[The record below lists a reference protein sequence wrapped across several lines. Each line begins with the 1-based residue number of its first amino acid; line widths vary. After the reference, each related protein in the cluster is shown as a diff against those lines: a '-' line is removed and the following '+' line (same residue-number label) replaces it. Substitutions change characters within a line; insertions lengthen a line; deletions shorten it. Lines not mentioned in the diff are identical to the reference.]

1 MSSSEAHTPRKRSF
15 ADLPMRAAQEGSQF
29 LQCHNSRHRNRTNQL
44 VTATSS
50 WLPGLLLAT
59 AGGKK
64 CWLRPSQ
71 KLLCSTQQGLWIQCD
86 PWLDKKPKQPSLLQV
101 KFVKVCLCCYFS
113 HYRSKSCKSMAPDSL
128 DSATKQD
135 WTADIIMFLLWLCH
149 VSPSAELHPCI
160 HNQCKPNFAVYNHIY
175 IYICMY
181 VWYIYIYMRVY
192 IYIYIHM
199 YIMYSFCVYCIL

>member
-86 PWLDKKPKQPSLLQV
+86 PWPDKKPKQPSLLQV

-175 IYICMY
+175 ICMSVCMY
-181 VWYIYIYMRVY
+181 VDIYIYACVY
-192 IYIYIHM
+192 IYTYM